1 MTKRRN
7 RIHSLHTVVVD
18 VESDESRVKG
28 TVESTNTLGDGA
40 AAPNVTGDGAGGDRS
55 AVVPGTA
62 AVDLAAS
69 FGFIGHV
76 RELCPLPWQWPHWY
90 PDPTPDARPELVRT
104 TRGRPLLDL
113 AREVL
118 AIADAGL
125 KARDRRNAIGET
137 EQGFLDPLREVVR
150 SGKVPA
156 EVARRAQLRG
166 VPVVALAGSL
176 GHGAPAVHDVGI
188 GAIASIITVPMPLSE
203 AVANG
208 EKLLADAAER
218 TMRMILLGAAVSAR
232 AGQRKRKKAV

>member
-40 AAPNVTGDGAGGDRS
+40 AAPNVTGDGAGGDRF

-104 TRGRPLLDL
+104 TRGRPRPRL
-113 AREVL
+113 
-118 AIADAGL
+118 
-125 KARDRRNAIGET
+125 T
-137 EQGFLDPLREVVR
+137 
-150 SGKVPA
+150 
-156 EVARRAQLRG
+156 
-166 VPVVALAGSL
+166 GSK
-176 GHGAPAVHDVGI
+176 DVG
-188 GAIASIITVPMPLSE
+188 GRRGSSAESVTPASPSGPCSFKYAALPG
-203 AVANG
+203 VA
-208 EKLLADAAER
+208 DDP
-218 TMRMILLGAAVSAR
+218 
-232 AGQRKRKKAV
+232 